1 LTTLKAHKIILNS
14 SLNIS
19 KEINMRH
26 PFDLASEDLE
36 FEESLSVSEAGT
48 VGGGLMATTMA
59 IGEEG
64 GEPGFCWPKPRP
76 RPRPRPKPIGPP
88 DYTTL
93 ALGEEGG
100 DIPPVMTTRAWG
112 EEGGD
117 GPPLIGPPEV
127 TTMAIGE
134 EGGDP
139 SW

>member
-1 LTTLKAHKIILNS
+1 
-14 SLNIS
+14 
-19 KEINMRH
+19 MGH
-26 PFDLASEDLE
+26 PFNLEPQDLE
-36 FEESLSVSEAGT
+36 FEASLSAAEAEA

-64 GEPGFCWPKPRP
+64 GDSGFCWL
-76 RPRPRPKPIGPP
+76 RPRPRPKPIPLPKPIDPP
-88 DYTTL
+88 EYTTL

-100 DIPPVMTTRAWG
+100 DYPPATTRAWG

-127 TTMAIGE
+127 TTLALGE

-139 SW
+139 IK